1 MMEIYVTQERNRA
14 RVAGSRSLTLRTNT
28 FSNKALAR
36 SLALALVLGWA
47 GTASAQ
53 SMEENLE
60 AKLAKP
66 FTKHVAWELDY
77 DKALARAKEEGKA
90 IFAYF
95 TRSYSP

>member
-1 MMEIYVTQERNRA
+1 
-14 RVAGSRSLTLRTNT
+14 LRTNRT
-28 FSNKALAR
+28 TNKALSGA
-36 SLALALVLGWA
+36 LALALVLSWA

-66 FTKHVAWELDY
+66 FLKNVAWELDY